1 MKFLKK
7 IISKIKVDSEN
18 EVLYA
23 DGFPDT
29 PYGPKISKITDEGI
43 EFYWKKVEIAQG
55 YEIFRSYDEN
65 GEFEKIGENN
75 SRGIGEYLDNE
86 FDKNQKT
93 IYYKSR
99 SYLNMQDGTRNYSD
113 FTKAAVAEYKD
124 EMLIERDVMYMYDG
138 TKRPLHVFYGWGEVS
153 DAKWQSMDESI
164 AKVECD
170 GTICAVATG
179 ETNVICSSNKIGKSV
194 SAKIVVNR
202 KSMKPLDT
210 GKRRYVYNSQ
220 TKIWENPTSAKSN
233 DAVIMMVGD
242 LMCGAAQT
250 KNQYT
255 EENGY
260 SYNDS
265 YTFVKNTTA
274 ESDFA
279 VGNLETLMAPGWPYM
294 IDESYIDNKNNCNN
308 PSRYLDAVLYG
319 GFDGVTMANNHN
331 CDGGIRALM
340 ETIDEVELR
349 NIPYT
354 GVFKSKKD
362 RRYMIVDVNGIKV
375 GFLAYVSKFT
385 GFNGKGKDWTDKN
398 SYLNIF
404 NMKKAKADIQACKEA
419 GAEYII
425 VYMHWGKKNYKTIT
439 KEQKMEAQKVAD
451 AGVDYIVGANP
462 HMVQVYDEITAED
475 GRKVPCFYS
484 TGNFQAFMNQI
495 PGNRDSIMVR
505 IRLQRDENGKI
516 VLTENGYIPYH
527 TYKLVKKCFLAP
539 MATSK
544 VYDKHLKVM
553 GRNRYYDRISAA
565 VGDKIQAL

>member
-1 MKFLKK
+1 MKFFKK
-7 IISKIKVDSEN
+7 LISKIKVDSEN
-18 EVLYA
+18 EVLYTEE
-23 DGFPDT
+23 FPDT
-29 PYGPKISKITDEGI
+29 PYGPKISKITNSGI
-43 EFYWKKVEIAQG
+43 EFYWKKVEVAHG

-65 GEFEKIGENN
+65 GEFKKIGENN
-75 SRGIGEYLDNE
+75 SRTKGEYVDNK
-86 FDKNQKT
+86 FNKNKKLV
-93 IYYKSR
+93 YYKAR
-99 SYLNMQDGTRNYSD
+99 SYLNMKDGTRNYSD
-113 FTKAAVAEYKD
+113 FTKTAVAQYRD
-124 EMLIERDVMYMYDG
+124 DMLIERDVVYMYDG
-138 TKRPLHVFYGWGEVS
+138 AKRLLHVFYGWGEVS
-153 DAKWQSMDESI
+153 DAKWQSADN
-164 AKVECD
+164 AVARVEQD
-170 GTICAVATG
+170 GTIYALATG
-179 ETNVICSSNKIGKSV
+179 ETDIICSSNKIGKSV
-194 SAKIVVNR
+194 SVKVVVNR

-210 GKRRYVYNSQ
+210 GKRRFVYNPQ
-220 TKIWENPTSAKSN
+220 TEVWENPAAAKSD
-233 DAVIMMVGD
+233 DAIIMMVGD
-242 LMCGAAQT
+242 LMCGATQT

-265 YTFVKNTTA
+265 YRFVKNTTA

-331 CDGGIRALM
+331 CDGGVRALM

-354 GVFKSKKD
+354 GVFKSKNDK
-362 RRYMIVDVNGIKV
+362 RYMLVDINGIKV

-385 GFNGKGKDWTDKN
+385 GFNGKDKGWTDKN

-404 NMKKAKADIQACKEA
+404 DAKKAEMDIKACKEE

-425 VYMHWGKKNYKTIT
+425 AYMHWGQKNYKSIT
-439 KEQKMEAQKVAD
+439 KEQALEAQKVAD

-462 HMVQVYDEITAED
+462 HMVQVYDEITTED

-495 PGNRDSIMVR
+495 PGNRDSVMVR
-505 IRLQRDENGKI
+505 IRLNKNEDGKV

-527 TYKLVKKCFLAP
+527 TYKLVENCFLAP
-539 MATSK
+539 MAASK

-553 GRNRYYDRISAA
+553 GRNRYYNRISTAI
-565 VGDKIQAL
+565 GEKIKAL